1 MLKGLDLTLK
11 KGTVTALVGHSGAG
25 KSTVAALLSRFYE
38 PQAGIV
44 RLGGQ
49 PAAAFT
55 RGEWARA
62 VALVSQ
68 EPVLFAGAPRSPRY
82 RVRVRVKVVGARGC
96 SSPRSPCCLRARRA
110 PARARACGC
119 HCF

>member
-1 MLKGLDLTLK
+1 MWAPAVLKGLDLTLR

-38 PQAGIV
+38 PQAGTIL
-44 RLGGQ
+44 LGGQ
-49 PAAAFT
+49 RVEAFT

-68 EPVLFAGAPRSPRY
+68 EPVLFAGAP
-82 RVRVRVKVVGARGC
+82 KG
-96 SSPRSPCCLRARRA
+96 SSIPLNRRLDPVCCRLQELPRSRAQVISVRSL
-110 PARARACGC
+110 
-119 HCF
+119 